1 MHPPYPPFAR
11 GGKSVAS
18 GLFFPPC
25 EGGVGGV
32 RAAAH
37 AMHLKTALSRA
48 ATYIPSLRRMAEH
61 LPFAMWLTAVS
72 RPEVLVELGTFR
84 RTSNCGFCQAIAA
97 LGLSTHAFAV
107 DSWEGDLHDGATGLG
122 YRAWKAA
129 PKLPSK

>member
-1 MHPPYPPFAR
+1 
-11 GGKSVAS
+11 
-18 GLFFPPC
+18 
-25 EGGVGGV
+25 V
-32 RAAAH
+32 RTSFQV
-37 AMHLKTALSRA
+37 LLPIESC
-48 ATYIPSLRRMAEH
+48 TYIPSRMRMAEH

-84 RTSNCGFCQAIAA
+84 GTSNCGFCQAIAA

-107 DSWEGDLHDGATGLG
+107 DSWEGDLHDGATGPG